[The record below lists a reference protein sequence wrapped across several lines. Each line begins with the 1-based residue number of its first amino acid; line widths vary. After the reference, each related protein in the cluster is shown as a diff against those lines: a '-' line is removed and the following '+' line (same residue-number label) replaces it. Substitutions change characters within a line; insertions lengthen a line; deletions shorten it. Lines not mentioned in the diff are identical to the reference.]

1 MLELS
6 AINELQIINITNCC
20 GRKLSSSEPFDG
32 KEDKSMNDMVV
43 PKCHF
48 DQPNLIGPYKN
59 DIGEIVFKPIK
70 SMKLFKKDE
79 CGNDICLSDVN
90 QGMIGDC
97 WFLSAI
103 DFSINHP
110 MWHDSLKE
118 SVSEMSNGQIK
129 IRLYD
134 TESGT
139 WKETYLDT
147 RLLVNGDYI
156 PTTISVLSKDS
167 EEIWPA
173 MLEKGLAK
181 MCGGY
186 PNIEGGWMSEGM
198 CFLHGG
204 RGYFI
209 SSHEI
214 VPKSLENDEFL
225 NRLVKDLKNLFDL
238 GYGIFTAWEKEI
250 FTSVFEK
257 GLVDSHA
264 YSILDMQ
271 KIDGEWVFKVMNP
284 WGKFEWN
291 GKYSDSDT
299 SDSAEKARTLMSEKR
314 KDNGIFL
321 MSAFDLLGRCEGLD
335 IFEPLKQNIIS
346 SIVKTNPV
354 NDDPKVQHDNIS

>member
-1 MLELS
+1 MKLELL
-6 AINELQIINITNCC
+6 AIHELPIINITNCC
-20 GRKLSSSEPFDG
+20 GRKLTSSEPFDG
-32 KEDKSMNDMVV
+32 LEDKSMNKMVM

-48 DQPNLIGPYKN
+48 DQPSHIGPYKN
-59 DIGEIVFKPIK
+59 EHGEFVFKPIK
-70 SMKLFKKDE
+70 AVRLFTKDE

-110 MWHDSLKE
+110 IWHDSLKE
-118 SVSEMSNGQIK
+118 SVTKVSNNMIK
-129 IRLYD
+129 IKLYD
-134 TESGT
+134 TGSGK
-139 WKETYLDT
+139 WKETYVDT

-156 PTTISVLSKDS
+156 PTTMSVLSKDP

-186 PNIEGGWMSEGM
+186 PKIEGGWMSEGM

-204 RGYFI
+204 RGFFI

-214 VPKSLENDEFL
+214 VPKSLETEDFL
-225 NRLVKDLKNLFDL
+225 DRLVQDLKHLFDL
-238 GYGIFTAWEKEI
+238 GYGVFTAWEKDI
-250 FTSVFEK
+250 FTALSDK

-271 KIDGEWVFKVMNP
+271 KIDDEWVFKIMNP

-291 GKYSDSDT
+291 GKYSDSDK
-299 SDSAEKARTLMSEKR
+299 SEKADKARAAMHEKLE
-314 KDNGIFL
+314 DDGIFL
-321 MSAFDLLGRCEGLD
+321 MSAFDLFGRCEGLD
-335 IFEPLKQNIIS
+335 IYEPLKHKVIS
-346 SIVKTNPV
+346 SIFKTKPV
-354 NDDPKVQHDNIS
+354 TEV